1 MAVAAAVAA
10 VTQLAG
16 WHQGCT
22 SMSVRVSAAQL
33 LASRPEGQLAW
44 LGLAWLGLGLG
55 VTHLR
60 LRMAWAVWS
69 TSPGGILS

>member
-16 WHQGCT
+16 WHQGCI

-44 LGLAWLGLGLG
+44 LGLAWLGLGW
-55 VTHLR
+55 V
-60 LRMAWAVWS
+60 
-69 TSPGGILS
+69 